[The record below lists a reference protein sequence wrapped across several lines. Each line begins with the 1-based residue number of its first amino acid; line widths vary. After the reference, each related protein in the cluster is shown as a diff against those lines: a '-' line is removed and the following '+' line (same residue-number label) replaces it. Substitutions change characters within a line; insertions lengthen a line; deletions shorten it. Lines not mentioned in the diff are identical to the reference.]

1 MPILQSN
8 LKPTA
13 KYSIFLLAIWFAVC
27 GAMFGSFAAMWQT
40 LSPEEKAFMSGLID
54 KMIPFQ
60 VLGTLI
66 LFGIIGGL
74 VSMLFRY
81 YIIPTLRLGEQTRL
95 ITVVNPGYRIQPDGA
110 QELQQLARIIN
121 QSAEAFEN
129 LQSQVDEQIRKAKQE
144 LKDERNRLAALM
156 SDLPQ
161 GVLVCNAAGQILLYN
176 SQAQKLLQRPDHHL
190 GLGRSVF
197 GIIEREPL
205 VHAIEVLNHAV
216 QEGKK
221 QAQTS
226 FMLTLLDSI
235 SLRAHMMPFFRD
247 HEGRQD
253 INGYVL
259 TLDDISEELEADLR
273 LDMLLRT
280 LSEAMRFSSQ
290 EIRESI
296 TTILG
301 TPNIPAEDLD
311 DLRQTID
318 RASLALAHQIE
329 DASLELAQEITH
341 PSLKEDISGQ
351 SLATLVARQLGRQTG
366 LEIST
371 RVEGD
376 LWLRLDSYAI
386 VQGLTRLGSQIQ
398 DRALPSRLLEVRIS
412 PNGDQEAQL
421 EIAWAGKVDPE
432 ILSFWREQ
440 ATLEEEA
447 EGDSRFDALLKEC
460 GSSCALPGNNL
471 LCLRLP
477 AITIEETTD
486 MTPQIEQRPLYF
498 EFDLFNPESWQE
510 LGQIPLRKLTFVV
523 FDTETTGLYP
533 SEGDEIIQIGAI
545 RMVNGRILHDETLDQ
560 LVDPQRYVPPTSVEV
575 HGIQPELLVGQPT
588 IGEVLPTFHRFCEG
602 SVLVAHNAA
611 FDMKFLQLKEQE
623 TGLRFDHPV
632 LDTLLLSWIV
642 HPNQD
647 GHSLDKI
654 AQRFDIP
661 IIGRHTALGD
671 AIVTAEVLV
680 RLIPLLEAAGVQ
692 TLEEAIQASASSPLA
707 KLKY

>member
-1 MPILQSN
+1 VPFFHN

-13 KYSIFLLAIWFAVC
+13 KYSFFLLAIWVAVC

-40 LSPEEKAFMSGLID
+40 LSAEEKAFMSGLID

-81 YIIPTLRLGEQTRL
+81 YVIPTLRLGEQTRL
-95 ITVVNPGYRIQPDGA
+95 ITVVNPGYRIRPDGA

-121 QSAEAFEN
+121 QSAEAFEQ
-129 LQSQVDEQIRKAKQE
+129 LQSQIDEQIRSAKQE

-161 GVLVCNAAGQILLYN
+161 GVLVCNASGQVLLYN
-176 SQAQKLLQRPDHHL
+176 SQAQKLLQRPEHHL
-190 GLGRSVF
+190 GLGRSIF
-197 GIIEREPL
+197 GLIERDPL
-205 VHAIEVLNHAV
+205 IHAIDVLNHAV

-226 FMLTLLDSI
+226 FMLTPHDNLN
-235 SLRAHMMPFFRD
+235 LRAQMMPFFRD

-259 TLDDISEELEADLR
+259 TLDDITEELEADLR
-273 LDMLLRT
+273 LDLLLRT

-296 TTILG
+296 TTILN
-301 TPNIPAEDLD
+301 TPDIPPKELD

-318 RASLALAHQIE
+318 RASLALSHQIE
-329 DASLELAQEITH
+329 DASLDLAQEITH
-341 PSLKEDISGQ
+341 PANKEDISGQ

-366 LEIST
+366 LDIST
-371 RVEGD
+371 QVEDD
-376 LWLRLDSYAI
+376 LWLRLDSYTL

-398 DRALPSRLLEVRIS
+398 DRALPSRQLLVRIAPS
-412 PNGDQEAQL
+412 DELHARL
-421 EIAWAGKVDPE
+421 EIAWAGTVDQE

-440 ATLEEEA
+440 AAREA
-447 EGDSRFDALLKEC
+447 ESDADASFDTLLKET

-471 LCLRLP
+471 LCLQLP
-477 AITIEETTD
+477 TVATEETSEIY
-486 MTPQIEQRPLYF
+486 PQIEQRPLYF
-498 EFDLFNPESWQE
+498 EFDLFNPQSWQE

-545 RMVNGRILHDETLDQ
+545 RMVNGRILHDETIDQ

-575 HGIQPELLVGQPT
+575 HGIQPELLIGQPT
-588 IGEVLPTFHRFCEG
+588 IAEVLPTFHRFCEG

-611 FDMKFLQLKEQE
+611 FDMKFLQLQE
-623 TGLRFDHPV
+623 EATGLRFDHPV

-671 AIVTAEVLV
+671 SIVTAEVLV
-680 RLIPLLEAAGVQ
+680 RLIPLLEDAGIH

>member
-1 MPILQSN
+1 VPILKLN

-13 KYSIFLLAIWFAVC
+13 KYSIFLLAIWVAVC
-27 GAMFGSFAAMWQT
+27 GAMFGSFAAMWHT
-40 LSPEEKAFMSGLID
+40 LNSAEKEFMSGLID

-74 VSMLFRY
+74 VSILFRY

-161 GVLVCNAAGQILLYN
+161 GVLVCNASGQILLYN
-176 SQAQKLLQRPDHHL
+176 TQAQKLLQRPDHHL
-190 GLGRSVF
+190 GLGRSIF

-205 VHAIEVLNHAV
+205 VHAIEVLSHAL

-226 FMLTLLDSI
+226 FMLTPQENL
-235 SLRAHMMPFFRD
+235 SLRVHMMPFFRD
-247 HEGRQD
+247 LEGHQD

-259 TLDDISEELEADLR
+259 TLDDITEELEADLR
-273 LDMLLRT
+273 LDLLLRT

-296 TTILG
+296 TAILG
-301 TPNIPAEDLD
+301 TPDIPPADLD

-329 DASLELAQEITH
+329 DASIDLAQEITH
-341 PSLKEDISGQ
+341 PSIKQDISGQ
-351 SLATLVARQLGRQTG
+351 SLATLVARQLNRQTS

-386 VQGLTRLGSQIQ
+386 VQGLTRLGNQIR
-398 DRALPSRLLEVRIS
+398 DRALPSRQLEVRIS
-412 PNGDQEAQL
+412 PCGEQQARL
-421 EIAWAGKVDPE
+421 EIAWTGEVDAK
-432 ILSFWREQ
+432 LLGFWREQ
-440 ATLEEEA
+440 AAREEEA
-447 EGDSRFDALLKEC
+447 EGDSVFNTFLKQC
-460 GSSCALPGNNL
+460 GSSCAFPGNNL
-471 LCLRLP
+471 LCLQLP
-477 AITIEETTD
+477 TITLEETAE
-486 MTPQIEQRPLYF
+486 PALQIEQRPLYF

-510 LGQIPLRKLTFVV
+510 LGQVPLRKLTFVV
-523 FDTETTGLYP
+523 FDTETTGLFP
-533 SEGDEIIQIGAI
+533 SEGDEIIQLGAI
-545 RMVNGRILHDETLDQ
+545 RMVNGRILHDETIDQ
-560 LVDPQRYVPPTSVEV
+560 LVDPQRYVPPSSVEV

-588 IGEVLPTFHRFCEG
+588 IVEALPTFHRFCEG
-602 SVLVAHNAA
+602 SVLVAHNAS
-611 FDMKFLQLKEQE
+611 FDMKFLQLKEE
-623 TGLRFDHPV
+623 ASGLRFDHPV
-632 LDTLLLSWIV
+632 LDTLLLSWVV
-642 HPNQD
+642 HPNQE

-680 RLIPLLEAAGVQ
+680 RLIPLLEDAGIH
-692 TLEEAIQASASSPLA
+692 TLEEAIQASATSPLA